1 MGFVPIEVLRIFYD
15 LAKVFVFPSLYE
27 GFGLPPLEAMAHG
40 TPVLTSNTSSI
51 PEVVGNAAV
60 MVNPENVFEMMRA
73 LERVLLDQAL
83 REKMRQRGYEQVKKF
98 SWNNS
103 AESIIAAY
111 EQVAGVGSS
120 IAKQRRVANS

>member
-1 MGFVPIEVLRIFYD
+1 M
-15 LAKVFVFPSLYE
+15 
-27 GFGLPPLEAMAHG
+27 PPLEAMAHG

-73 LERVLLDQAL
+73 LERVLIDQSL

-98 SWNNS
+98 SWQNS
-103 AESIIAAY
+103 AEALLEAY
-111 EQVAGVGSS
+111 EQIAGGKPSR
-120 IAKQRRVANS
+120 AEPERKLANL